1 MYYIWIIEINIEMV
15 NNICADNRRRYLL
28 YVFLTS
34 ITVFLLEK
42 ELPDT

>member
-15 NNICADNRRRYLL
+15 NNICADNRKRYLL
-28 YVFLTS
+28 YVFLIS